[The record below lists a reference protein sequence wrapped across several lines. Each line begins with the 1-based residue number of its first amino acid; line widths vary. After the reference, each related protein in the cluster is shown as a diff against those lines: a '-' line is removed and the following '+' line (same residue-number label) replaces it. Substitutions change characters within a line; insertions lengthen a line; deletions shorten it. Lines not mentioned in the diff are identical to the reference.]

1 MVSGTQQGVK
11 EFSRFLSQA
20 LDNVSNKYSQQEIGY
35 ALGWTSP
42 SILSTLKAG
51 RAKVPLDKIAPL
63 SRYLGVDRS
72 RLFRMALAQYY
83 EGEALANI
91 AECLNELP
99 DDEEKLLR
107 KYRLLKDKAGASSK
121 VDLDEVL
128 NALAE
133 SKEASV

>member
-11 EFSRFLSQA
+11 EFSKFLTQA
-20 LDNVSNKYSQQEIGY
+20 LDRVSNKYSQQEIGF

-42 SILSTLKAG
+42 SIMSTLKAG

-63 SRYLGVDRS
+63 ARYLEVDRS

-99 DDEEKLLR
+99 EDEEALLR
-107 KYRLLKDKAGASSK
+107 KYRLLKDKAGASAK
-121 VDLDEVL
+121 VKLEDVL
-128 NALAE
+128 AALNEPAD
-133 SKEASV
+133 ASS